1 MASAW
6 NADTDS
12 VDFTVGLLFPV
23 NDKPGEDWQ
32 IVVSYE
38 PCDEYAVWLTALVEG
53 RRVLVATRDGVY
65 GSDLKEAVIE
75 IYDQAIND
83 RNGGF
88 INLGEE

>member
-23 NDKPGEDWQ
+23 NGKPGEDWE
-32 IVVSYE
+32 IVISYE
-38 PCDEYAVWLTALVEG
+38 PCDEYALWLTAIVDG
-53 RRVLVATRDGVY
+53 RRVKLSARDGVY
-65 GSDLKEAVIE
+65 GDELKEAVID
-75 IYDQAIND
+75 IYDQAIHD

-88 INLGEE
+88 INLG